1 MDHPTVLVFVRFPD
15 PTFPTR
21 GFLNNLSYPD
31 VRLVGSY
38 RLDEDESAEAAR
50 AEHRDAFE
58 ATLREQ
64 AEQFEQRGIRT
75 ETDLVFT
82 ADPVGTRRRIAER
95 DDVDAILTPGG
106 ADTLGTVLI
115 ASRHTKNADAK
126 VSCLLG
132 VLDRDDLLSVD
143 LIHVADPNDAEAEAA
158 GERVLR
164 EVRSVLVDEDVPP
177 TKISQEVRTGE
188 DVAFELSQAA
198 SDHDLLVM
206 GETEQDIGDKIF
218 GPVSDYIVNERD
230 VPVLVVR

>member
-1 MDHPTVLVFVRFPD
+1 MDHPSVLVFVTFPD

-31 VRLVGSY
+31 VELVGSY
-38 RLDEDESAEAAR
+38 RLDEDESAEEAR
-50 AEHRDAFE
+50 AERYDAFE

-75 ETDLVFT
+75 ETDLVFS
-82 ADPVGTRRRIAER
+82 ADLVETRRQIAER
-95 DDVDAILTPGG
+95 DDVDAVLTPGG

-115 ASRHTKNADAK
+115 ASRHTNNAEAK

-132 VLDRDDLLSVD
+132 VIDRDNLLSVD
-143 LIHVADPNDAEAEAA
+143 LIHVADPNDPEAESA
-158 GERVLR
+158 GERVLN
-164 EVRSVLVDEDVPP
+164 EVSSVLADEDVPS
-177 TKISQEVRTGE
+177 TAIGREVRTGE

-198 SDHDLLVM
+198 RDYDLLVM
-206 GETEQDIGDKIF
+206 GETEQDLGDRIF
-218 GPVSDYIVNERD
+218 GPVSDYIVSERD

>member
-1 MDHPTVLVFVRFPD
+1 MDHPSVLVFVKFPD
-15 PTFPTR
+15 PTFPTP

-31 VRLVGSY
+31 VELVGSY

-50 AEHRDAFE
+50 AEHHDAFTAE
-58 ATLREQ
+58 LQEQ

-75 ETDLVFT
+75 ETDLVFS
-82 ADPVGTRRRIAER
+82 ADPVEAREKIAER

-115 ASRHTKNADAK
+115 ASRHTNNAEAK

-132 VLDRDDLLSVD
+132 VIDRDNLLSVD
-143 LIHVADPNDAEAEAA
+143 LIHVADPNDPEAESA
-158 GERVLR
+158 GERVLN
-164 EVRSVLVDEDVPP
+164 EVSSVLVDEDVPS
-177 TKISQEVRTGE
+177 TAIGQEVRTGE

-198 SDHDLLVM
+198 RDYDLLVM
-206 GETEQDIGDKIF
+206 GETEQDIGDRIF
-218 GPVSDYIVNERD
+218 GPVSDYIVSERD